1 MLEVKDI
8 HTYYGESYVIQGISL
23 ELREGEILTL
33 LGRNGA
39 GKSTTLRSIMG
50 LEPPRRGQIFYR
62 GEEITH
68 LKPFEIAQL
77 GIGMVPEDRR
87 IFTSLSVDENLNIAI
102 QGQRKGRW
110 DLQAVREL
118 FPILYERRQHRG
130 LQLSGGEQQILA
142 IARALMGNPR
152 LLILDEPCEGLAP
165 IIIKLIAETID
176 AVSKEGVTIF
186 LVEQNVE
193 MTLKI
198 AHRHYVI
205 DQGKVIYTGSNEELS
220 TNQEIRDKYLSV

>member
-8 HTYYGESYVIQGISL
+8 HTYYGESYVIQGVSL
-23 ELREGEILTL
+23 ELEEGEILTL

-39 GKSTTLRSIMG
+39 GKTTTLRSIMG
-50 LEPPRRGQIFYR
+50 LRPPRSGQILYQ
-62 GEEITH
+62 GQEITR
-68 LKPFEIAQL
+68 LSPFEIARL

-87 IFTSLSVDENLNIAI
+87 IFTSLTVDENLNIAI
-102 QGQRKGRW
+102 QAQRSGRW
-110 DLQAVREL
+110 NLQTVREL

-142 IARALMGNPR
+142 IARALMGNPK

-165 IIIKLIAETID
+165 IIIKLIAETI
-176 AVSKEGVTIF
+176 ASVSKEGVTIL

-193 MTLKI
+193 MTLRI
-198 AHRHYVI
+198 ADRHYVI
-205 DQGKVIYTGSNEELS
+205 DQGKIIYAGSNDELAD
-220 TNQEIRDKYLSV
+220 NQEIRDKYLSV